1 MATQKRINKRT
12 EEEKRPMNV
21 REQAKKEARERMWN
35 ESESICKQLRC
46 GRPSARK
53 FAQWVVPAH
62 EAAGVL
68 GVAVNQLRRTALR
81 HGIVPLGTLGVRRGV
96 NWVVYNPADIVLIRS
111 LERPVRRV
119 EAGAGAGER

>member
-1 MATQKRINKRT
+1 
-12 EEEKRPMNV
+12 MNV

-46 GRPSARK
+46 GLPSARK
-53 FAQWVVPAH
+53 FAQWVAPAH